1 MRHAI
6 PPWAPRHRP
15 VWLAVLGCTACG
27 WTALSGCS
35 VTLPSAPAVEV
46 PAAQP
51 TAPTARQVAQIG
63 FGSSARFMRCLP
75 EDCPQ
80 PTPKM
85 LALQGRRAD
94 PSHLSTRPLSF
105 PAPAT
110 NPGALVAL
118 HRTPPASAPRQ
129 PSAHPA
135 RQTQAKPPDQHTV
148 AVLFMPG
155 SARIGPEGRARI
167 LAAPAVGATR
177 LTVRGHT
184 DPTGDAAS
192 NRRLAQA
199 RAQAVAAQLRVVH
212 PQLRQARI
220 EIEVGDACCSA
231 KAQHGTTDHGQ
242 QRRVEIVI
250 ERQEPDP

>member
-1 MRHAI
+1 MRQAI

-15 VWLAVLGCTACG
+15 VWLVVLGCTSWG

-35 VTLPSAPAVEV
+35 ASLPSAPAVDV
-46 PAAQP
+46 TAVQP

-63 FGSSARFMRCLP
+63 FGSPAQFMRCLP

-80 PTPKM
+80 PTPKTP
-85 LALQGRRAD
+85 ALQGQRAD
-94 PSHLSTRPLSF
+94 LPHLSTRPLSI
-105 PAPAT
+105 PAAAP

-135 RQTQAKPPDQHTV
+135 RHAQAKSPDQHVVT
-148 AVLFMPG
+148 VLFMPG

-177 LTVRGHT
+177 LIVRGHT
-184 DPTGDAAS
+184 DPTGDAGT
-192 NRRLAQA
+192 NQRLAHA

-212 PQLRQARI
+212 PQLRQVRI

-231 KAQHGTTDHGQ
+231 KAQHGITDHGP